1 MKVPLAGS
9 TIRSGGSGCSIIA
22 GGGDG
27 AVEVAVVSSIDGSTD
42 GSTDDTTDDPTSDP
56 TDGSKEA
63 STDGPTDGS
72 GGIDAII
79 CDELLYC
86 RIKVRKI
93 GSPSF
98 VKLKQR
104 R

>member
-22 GGGDG
+22 GGSDE
-27 AVEVAVVSSIDGSTD
+27 AVEVAVVGSIDGSTD
-42 GSTDDTTDDPTSDP
+42 SSTDDSTDGPTSGP

-63 STDGPTDGS
+63 STVGPTDGS
-72 GGIDAII
+72 GDIDAII
-79 CDELLYC
+79 RDELLCC

-93 GSPSF
+93 EVLRLSN
-98 VKLKQR
+98 
-104 R
+104 